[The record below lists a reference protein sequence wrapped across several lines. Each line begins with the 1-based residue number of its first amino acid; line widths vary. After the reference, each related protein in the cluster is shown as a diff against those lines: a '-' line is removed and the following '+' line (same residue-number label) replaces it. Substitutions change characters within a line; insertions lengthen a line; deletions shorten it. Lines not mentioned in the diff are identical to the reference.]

1 MAAVVTPSER
11 ADILQRLLVMMQTLR
26 TVANLAEANGKIARE
41 AGAEG
46 LALATFMLGE
56 SIQVFSKELA
66 RFTTGFLNEEVEK

>member
-66 RFTTGFLNEEVEK
+66 RFTTGFLNEEAEK

>member
-1 MAAVVTPSER
+1 VAAVVTPSER